1 MEEQKKNKT
10 ASAVEKITSRFL
22 PGDRV
27 LAIIVILGLIGI
39 LLIFISTYIKPSSY
53 GSRAETEESEEL
65 TADELEKYRS
75 ALSEELGNMLA
86 SMNGVGR
93 TKVMITIGGTAR
105 NVYATDTDVN
115 GRETSRKSGDDENG
129 DRQSNEKKTFSAL
142 AINIPEKCK
151 NISNNATAKVT
162 LDLSGLSKKTF
173 DVDTFKV
180 EGLSSDFKAEVTSKS
195 ISVTVIGPES
205 ELSDLSADSITA
217 QIDVTD
223 SNLKTGSVEMPVTF
237 KFSGVN
243 GCWAYGSYRANL
255 NISESK

>member
-65 TADELEKYRS
+65 TANELEKYRS

-129 DRQSNEKKTFSAL
+129 DRQSNEKKTCIVIRQRDGSEKAL
-142 AINIPEKCK
+142 SVGQLMPEIKGVLVVC
-151 NISNNATAKVT
+151 
-162 LDLSGLSKKTF
+162 DGGDDE
-173 DVDTFKV
+173 DVRKR
-180 EGLSSDFKAEVTSKS
+180 
-195 ISVTVIGPES
+195 
-205 ELSDLSADSITA
+205 
-217 QIDVTD
+217 VTD
-223 SNLKTGSVEMPVTF
+223 AVKAALDIGDRHICVT
-237 KFSGVN
+237 K
-243 GCWAYGSYRANL
+243 L
-255 NISESK
+255 L

>member
-129 DRQSNEKKTFSAL
+129 DRQSNEKKTCIVIRQRDGSEKAL
-142 AINIPEKCK
+142 SVGQLMPEIKGVLVVC
-151 NISNNATAKVT
+151 
-162 LDLSGLSKKTF
+162 DGGDDE
-173 DVDTFKV
+173 DVRKR
-180 EGLSSDFKAEVTSKS
+180 
-195 ISVTVIGPES
+195 
-205 ELSDLSADSITA
+205 
-217 QIDVTD
+217 VTD
-223 SNLKTGSVEMPVTF
+223 AVKAALDIGDRHICVT
-237 KFSGVN
+237 K
-243 GCWAYGSYRANL
+243 L
-255 NISESK
+255 L

>member
-129 DRQSNEKKTFSAL
+129 DRQSNEKKTCIVIRQRDGSEKAL
-142 AINIPEKCK
+142 SVGQLMPEIKGVLVVC
-151 NISNNATAKVT
+151 
-162 LDLSGLSKKTF
+162 DGGDDE
-173 DVDTFKV
+173 DVRKR
-180 EGLSSDFKAEVTSKS
+180 
-195 ISVTVIGPES
+195 
-205 ELSDLSADSITA
+205 
-217 QIDVTD
+217 VTD
-223 SNLKTGSVEMPVTF
+223 AVKAALDIGDRQICVT
-237 KFSGVN
+237 K
-243 GCWAYGSYRANL
+243 L
-255 NISESK
+255 L

>member
-129 DRQSNEKKTFSAL
+129 DRQSNEKKTCIVIRQRDGSEKAL
-142 AINIPEKCK
+142 SVGQLMPEIKGVLVEC
-151 NISNNATAKVT
+151 
-162 LDLSGLSKKTF
+162 DGGDDE
-173 DVDTFKV
+173 DVRKR
-180 EGLSSDFKAEVTSKS
+180 
-195 ISVTVIGPES
+195 
-205 ELSDLSADSITA
+205 
-217 QIDVTD
+217 VTD
-223 SNLKTGSVEMPVTF
+223 AVKAALDIGDRHICVT
-237 KFSGVN
+237 K
-243 GCWAYGSYRANL
+243 L
-255 NISESK
+255 L

>member
-1 MEEQKKNKT
+1 M
-10 ASAVEKITSRFL
+10 
-22 PGDRV
+22 

-129 DRQSNEKKTFSAL
+129 DRQSNEKKTCIVIRQRDGSEKAL
-142 AINIPEKCK
+142 SVGQLMPEIKGVLVVC
-151 NISNNATAKVT
+151 
-162 LDLSGLSKKTF
+162 DGGDDE
-173 DVDTFKV
+173 DVRKR
-180 EGLSSDFKAEVTSKS
+180 
-195 ISVTVIGPES
+195 
-205 ELSDLSADSITA
+205 
-217 QIDVTD
+217 VTD
-223 SNLKTGSVEMPVTF
+223 AVKAALDIGDRHICVT
-237 KFSGVN
+237 K
-243 GCWAYGSYRANL
+243 L
-255 NISESK
+255 L